1 MVTPSPFQIARETS
15 NNMSTAFR
23 RTKDESAIEKILTDS
38 IQSGDPNIL
47 QNNISKI
54 LSQVSPERQG
64 PAIKFLQDSY
74 NKIIETQTQDRKKKA
89 AEKYGIDPDLP
100 PNVQAKIYGENAKNQ
115 RFNNAQNVF
124 NPNSSPIVNVGQPQN
139 NNMTPQTQNN
149 IPSTGN
155 TPPLQDAKAR
165 KQKLLELSGHP
176 DREVSERSK
185 AELKSL
191 EGAEKQ
197 DRADLREKRKETLP
211 LKQAIINRADLSRES
226 IRNKSHLIDIID
238 RGQLDDPT
246 FAIFAEG
253 LPAGLGKRLLSADTV
268 EYKGG
273 LVDEFADLK
282 NIFKGATRVK
292 EVEIYENKLA
302 DVYLTDEQKKAILKS
317 RINTAKVDLIR
328 EEAAAEI
335 EEKYP
340 DVSALQF
347 NKKVEELAKP
357 KIDALFNNIWDDQKA
372 SLDQAE
378 NRKKIPLDYN
388 DPESRQILDQIMKE
402 AGGNRD
408 KARQIA
414 KKKGYIVGNK

>member
-38 IQSGDPNIL
+38 IQSGDPNVL

-357 KIDALFNNIWDDQKA
+357 KIDVLFNNIWDDQKA